1 MQFLNCW
8 RKLNMFH
15 YNFTNDL
22 RISNLDTILKE
33 SANAFL
39 TDTVPPATID
49 KSKNNNFMTLG
60 FYFNLKAKGNCAKLA
75 ASGNIKKVVLNF
87 IKKFQFPNVRTS
99 SDYENSI
106 SDKILLAPMRDI
118 VKLLHILSMIS
129 YNDAFLTKDEIINFI
144 FYNEDLAKRKNYN
157 LLNTANQILQY
168 RKDHKIP
175 ANVDTTESNHIWNQ
189 PERQIREMLKTVNY
203 TGCFLEDE
211 NGIKLKSDGITRD
224 NEADLFEIINCN
236 SYWTGETLEDYQK
249 YMDEIF
255 MNDEDDKNI
264 LQNIS
269 SNSYTPNSS
278 QTIYYGVPG
287 CGKSNKIDEETIN
300 TSDEQKMR
308 VVFHPEYTNADFVG
322 QILPTNVDGNV
333 EYKFRPGPL
342 SKILRRAYLHPDKK
356 YYLIVEEINRGNAA
370 AIFGEY
376 FQLLDRIAAKKEVPA
391 NGYTYTEGW
400 SRYSIENEF
409 INWYIREN
417 LYADVNHKLQNEDDG
432 IAKKSDDESQKAIE
446 IGNLHFS
453 ANTGIRLPP
462 NLSILATMNTSDQNV
477 FILDNAFQR
486 RWDMVLVKNEF
497 GDDSENQKLATIENS
512 DITWET
518 FQKTI
523 NEKISQFS
531 KENNFSSMIDKRLGC
546 WFVKA
551 VPDKN
556 DANGKYIITEDS
568 FKNKILKYLW
578 DDAFKFCHEDV
589 FEDADNFEA
598 LLEKVKMDNPDFGVF
613 KNVDFSAEKSEKSES
628 QHEI

>member
-1 MQFLNCW
+1 
-8 RKLNMFH
+8 MF
-15 YNFTNDL
+15 N
-22 RISNLDTILKE
+22 NLL
-33 SANAFL
+33 
-39 TDTVPPATID
+39 
-49 KSKNNNFMTLG
+49 SKNIKPDISKIESIQETKISGDLKLELTKLFYEEEKG
-60 FYFNLKAKGNCAKLA
+60 FVNVSDCTTIIKTDKNYVFFPNQYYYLA
-75 ASGNIKKVVLNF
+75 VICKDYAEALCEYCDFFDKKIRNSNELNF
-87 IKKFQFPNVRTS
+87 IVLNQDFKNIKYTELFENEDDLKKFTRFLI
-99 SDYENSI
+99 DENYRPGKKFI
-106 SDKILLAPMRDI
+106 NGKEDKSFRG
-118 VKLLHILSMIS
+118 
-129 YNDAFLTKDEIINFI
+129 TKDI
-144 FYNEDLAKRKNYN
+144 FGSCILKMLPLPDASSGYFGNIVYYLSKRKNLFQKLEKFYAE
-157 LLNTANQILQY
+157 LNVISST
-168 RKDHKIP
+168 
-175 ANVDTTESNHIWNQ
+175 VD
-189 PERQIREMLKTVNY
+189 L
-203 TGCFLEDE
+203 
-211 NGIKLKSDGITRD
+211 
-224 NEADLFEIINCN
+224 NCN
-236 SYWTGETLEDYQK
+236 LK
-249 YMDEIF
+249 
-255 MNDEDDKNI
+255 
-264 LQNIS
+264 
-269 SNSYTPNSS
+269 PA

-400 SRYSIENEF
+400 SCYSIENEF

-551 VPDKN
+551 IPDKN
-556 DANGKYIITEDS
+556 DADGKYIITEDS

-613 KNVDFSAEKSEKSES
+613 KNVDFSAEKSEKSEL

>member
-1 MQFLNCW
+1 
-8 RKLNMFH
+8 MF
-15 YNFTNDL
+15 N
-22 RISNLDTILKE
+22 NLL
-33 SANAFL
+33 
-39 TDTVPPATID
+39 
-49 KSKNNNFMTLG
+49 SKNIKPDISKIESIQETKISGDLKLELTKLFNEEEKG
-60 FYFNLKAKGNCAKLA
+60 FVNVSDCTTIIKTDKNYVFFPNQYYYLA
-75 ASGNIKKVVLNF
+75 VICKDYAEALCEYCDFFDKKIRNSNELNF
-87 IKKFQFPNVRTS
+87 IVLNQDFKNIKYTELFENEDDLKKFTRFLI
-99 SDYENSI
+99 DENYRPGKKFI
-106 SDKILLAPMRDI
+106 NGKEDKSFRG
-118 VKLLHILSMIS
+118 
-129 YNDAFLTKDEIINFI
+129 TKDI
-144 FYNEDLAKRKNYN
+144 FGSCILKMLPLPDASSGYFGNIVYYLSKRKNLFQKLEKFYAE
-157 LLNTANQILQY
+157 LNVISSV
-168 RKDHKIP
+168 
-175 ANVDTTESNHIWNQ
+175 VD
-189 PERQIREMLKTVNY
+189 L
-203 TGCFLEDE
+203 
-211 NGIKLKSDGITRD
+211 
-224 NEADLFEIINCN
+224 NCN
-236 SYWTGETLEDYQK
+236 LK
-249 YMDEIF
+249 
-255 MNDEDDKNI
+255 
-264 LQNIS
+264 
-269 SNSYTPNSS
+269 PA

-287 CGKSNKIDEETIN
+287 CGKSNKIDEETRN

-400 SRYSIENEF
+400 SSYSIENEF

-417 LYADVNHKLQNEDDG
+417 LYADVNYKLQNEDDG

-613 KNVDFSAEKSEKSES
+613 KNVDFSAEKSEKSEL

>member
-1 MQFLNCW
+1 M
-8 RKLNMFH
+8 
-15 YNFTNDL
+15 Y
-22 RISNLDTILKE
+22 TIKQAKPVLLEYLGLTEK
-33 SANAFL
+33 SANYL
-39 TDTVPPATID
+39 PNTDEWGIVYE
-49 KSKNNNFMTLG
+49 KNNLKCVIFIMPLG
-60 FYFNLKAKGNCAKLA
+60 ENTSSPKIYFDVRDSGAEKFVAAWNYAEENNLKFFCLGVKDENEKFKNYVVSIEADVNTVLKISGLENGRRSGSGTQLNIP
-75 ASGNIKKVVLNF
+75 SDLVPIGNIVRKKSNKFDIFFSAIEKNYLLKYLEIFDNRLFQF
-87 IKKFQFPNVRTS
+87 IKTDKEDKKIDDTFQFVFSP
-99 SDYENSI
+99 I
-106 SDKILLAPMRDI
+106 
-118 VKLLHILSMIS
+118 
-129 YNDAFLTKDEIINFI
+129 
-144 FYNEDLAKRKNYN
+144 
-157 LLNTANQILQY
+157 
-168 RKDHKIP
+168 
-175 ANVDTTESNHIWNQ
+175 
-189 PERQIREMLKTVNY
+189 
-203 TGCFLEDE
+203 
-211 NGIKLKSDGITRD
+211 
-224 NEADLFEIINCN
+224 
-236 SYWTGETLEDYQK
+236 
-249 YMDEIF
+249 
-255 MNDEDDKNI
+255 
-264 LQNIS
+264 
-269 SNSYTPNSS
+269 

-400 SRYSIENEF
+400 SSYSIENEF

-497 GDDSENQKLATIENS
+497 GDYSENQKLATIENS

-598 LLEKVKMDNPDFGVF
+598 LLEEVKMDNPDFGVF

>member
-1 MQFLNCW
+1 MTHTEKLLNSIKPLRNEYEEYYDELVSVYSAYSKFDSESIDEYVRDVFRNSNRAFFTICSKESFNNLSTEDNWIDSIIYTPLNDHSRPFMKKGDIAFCYRQGQFS
-8 RKLNMFH
+8 
-15 YNFTNDL
+15 D
-22 RISNLDTILKE
+22 LKE
-33 SANAFL
+33 AL
-39 TDTVPPATID
+39 TMRGIYA
-49 KSKNNNFMTLG
+49 LG
-60 FYFNLKAKGNCAKLA
+60 FI
-75 ASGNIKKVVLNF
+75 ASE
-87 IKKFQFPNVRTS
+87 P
-99 SDYENSI
+99 
-106 SDKILLAPMRDI
+106 
-118 VKLLHILSMIS
+118 KLLFPDKTDHNKYGVAILFPFGMKEHLELRNIQLNPITIS
-129 YNDAFLTKDEIINFI
+129 LTPYNGNRNDALQYIPENEYSKSLLEQICRKNPYLRKSVENVIGKNIEDKPLPDEIWNIN
-144 FYNEDLAKRKNYN
+144 
-157 LLNTANQILQY
+157 
-168 RKDHKIP
+168 H
-175 ANVDTTESNHIWNQ
+175 
-189 PERQIREMLKTVNY
+189 
-203 TGCFLEDE
+203 
-211 NGIKLKSDGITRD
+211 
-224 NEADLFEIINCN
+224 
-236 SYWTGETLEDYQK
+236 
-249 YMDEIF
+249 
-255 MNDEDDKNI
+255 
-264 LQNIS
+264 NIS
-269 SNSYTPNSS
+269 ENSYTLNSS

-376 FQLLDRIAAKKEVPA
+376 FQLLDRIAAKKKVPA

-400 SRYSIENEF
+400 SSYSIENEF

-497 GDDSENQKLATIENS
+497 GKAKTEEEQKNVDQQKTAQIGDSQ
-512 DITWET
+512 ITWET

-578 DDAFKFCHEDV
+578 DDAFKFCHEYV

-628 QHEI
+628 QHKI

>member
-1 MQFLNCW
+1 MYTIKQAKPVLLEYLGLTEKSANYLPNTDEW
-8 RKLNMFH
+8 GIVYEKN
-15 YNFTNDL
+15 
-22 RISNLDTILKE
+22 NLKCVIFIMPLGENTSSPKIYFDVRDSGAEKFVAAWNYAEENNLKFFCLGVKDENEKFKNYVVSIEADVNTILKISGLE
-33 SANAFL
+33 NGRRSGSGTQLNIPSDL
-39 TDTVPPATID
+39 VPI
-49 KSKNNNFMTLG
+49 
-60 FYFNLKAKGNCAKLA
+60 
-75 ASGNIKKVVLNF
+75 GNIVRKKSNKFDIFFSAIEKNYLLKYLEIFDNRLFQF
-87 IKKFQFPNVRTS
+87 IKTDKEDKKIDDTFQFVFSP
-99 SDYENSI
+99 I
-106 SDKILLAPMRDI
+106 
-118 VKLLHILSMIS
+118 
-129 YNDAFLTKDEIINFI
+129 
-144 FYNEDLAKRKNYN
+144 
-157 LLNTANQILQY
+157 
-168 RKDHKIP
+168 
-175 ANVDTTESNHIWNQ
+175 
-189 PERQIREMLKTVNY
+189 
-203 TGCFLEDE
+203 
-211 NGIKLKSDGITRD
+211 
-224 NEADLFEIINCN
+224 
-236 SYWTGETLEDYQK
+236 
-249 YMDEIF
+249 
-255 MNDEDDKNI
+255 
-264 LQNIS
+264 
-269 SNSYTPNSS
+269 

-400 SRYSIENEF
+400 SCYSIENEF

-556 DANGKYIITEDS
+556 DADGKYIITEDS

-613 KNVDFSAEKSEKSES
+613 KNVDFSEKEE
-628 QHEI
+628 EN

>member
-1 MQFLNCW
+1 
-8 RKLNMFH
+8 MF
-15 YNFTNDL
+15 N
-22 RISNLDTILKE
+22 NLL
-33 SANAFL
+33 
-39 TDTVPPATID
+39 
-49 KSKNNNFMTLG
+49 SKNIKPDISKIESIQETKISGDLKLELTKLFNEEEKG
-60 FYFNLKAKGNCAKLA
+60 FVNVSDCTTIIKTDKNYVFFPNQYYYLA
-75 ASGNIKKVVLNF
+75 VICKDYAEALCEYCDFFDKKIRNSNELNF
-87 IKKFQFPNVRTS
+87 IVLNQDFKNIKYTELFENEDDLKKFTRFLI
-99 SDYENSI
+99 DENYRPGKKFI
-106 SDKILLAPMRDI
+106 NGKEDKSFRG
-118 VKLLHILSMIS
+118 
-129 YNDAFLTKDEIINFI
+129 TKDI
-144 FYNEDLAKRKNYN
+144 FGSCILKMLPLPDASSGYFGNIVYYLSKRKNLFQKLEKFYAE
-157 LLNTANQILQY
+157 LNVISSV
-168 RKDHKIP
+168 
-175 ANVDTTESNHIWNQ
+175 VD
-189 PERQIREMLKTVNY
+189 L
-203 TGCFLEDE
+203 
-211 NGIKLKSDGITRD
+211 
-224 NEADLFEIINCN
+224 NCN
-236 SYWTGETLEDYQK
+236 LK
-249 YMDEIF
+249 
-255 MNDEDDKNI
+255 
-264 LQNIS
+264 
-269 SNSYTPNSS
+269 PA

-322 QILPTNVDGNV
+322 QILPTNVDGNI

-356 YYLIVEEINRGNAA
+356 YYLVVEEINRGNAA

-400 SRYSIENEF
+400 SSYSIENEF

-417 LYADVNHKLQNEDDG
+417 LYADINHKLQNEDDG

-497 GDDSENQKLATIENS
+497 GKAKTEEEQKNVDQQKTAQIGDSQ
-512 DITWET
+512 ITWET

-523 NEKISQFS
+523 NKKISQFS

-546 WFVKA
+546 WFIKA

-556 DANGKYIITEDS
+556 DADGKYIITEDS

-613 KNVDFSAEKSEKSES
+613 KNVDFSVEKSEKSES

>member
-1 MQFLNCW
+1 
-8 RKLNMFH
+8 MF
-15 YNFTNDL
+15 N
-22 RISNLDTILKE
+22 NLL
-33 SANAFL
+33 
-39 TDTVPPATID
+39 
-49 KSKNNNFMTLG
+49 SKNIKPDISKIESIQETKISGDLKLELTKLFYEEEKG
-60 FYFNLKAKGNCAKLA
+60 FVNVSDCTTIIKTDKNYVFFPNQYYYLA
-75 ASGNIKKVVLNF
+75 VICKDYAEALCEYCDFFDKKIRNSNELNF
-87 IKKFQFPNVRTS
+87 IVLNQDFKNIKYTELFENEDDLKKFTRFLI
-99 SDYENSI
+99 DENYRPGKKFI
-106 SDKILLAPMRDI
+106 NGKEDKSFRG
-118 VKLLHILSMIS
+118 
-129 YNDAFLTKDEIINFI
+129 TKDI
-144 FYNEDLAKRKNYN
+144 FGSCILKMLPLPDASSGYFGNIVYYLSKRKNLFQKLEKFYAE
-157 LLNTANQILQY
+157 LNVISSV
-168 RKDHKIP
+168 
-175 ANVDTTESNHIWNQ
+175 VD
-189 PERQIREMLKTVNY
+189 L
-203 TGCFLEDE
+203 
-211 NGIKLKSDGITRD
+211 
-224 NEADLFEIINCN
+224 NCN
-236 SYWTGETLEDYQK
+236 LK
-249 YMDEIF
+249 PI
-255 MNDEDDKNI
+255 
-264 LQNIS
+264 
-269 SNSYTPNSS
+269 

-287 CGKSNKIDEETIN
+287 CGKSNKIDEETGSV
-300 TSDEQKMR
+300 SDEQKMR

-400 SRYSIENEF
+400 SSYSIENEF

-432 IAKKSDDESQKAIE
+432 IAKKSDVESQKAIE

-556 DANGKYIITEDS
+556 DANGKYIITEDL

-578 DDAFKFCHEDV
+578 EDAFKFCHGDV

>member
-1 MQFLNCW
+1 M
-8 RKLNMFH
+8 
-15 YNFTNDL
+15 Y
-22 RISNLDTILKE
+22 TIKQAKPVLLEYLGLTEK
-33 SANAFL
+33 SANYL
-39 TDTVPPATID
+39 PNTDEWGIVYE
-49 KSKNNNFMTLG
+49 KNNLKCVIFIMPLG
-60 FYFNLKAKGNCAKLA
+60 ENTSSPKIYFDVRDSGAEKFVAAWNYAEENNLKFFCLGVKDENEKFKNYVVSIEADVNTVLKISGLENGRRSGSGTQLNIP
-75 ASGNIKKVVLNF
+75 SDLVPIGNIVRKKSNKFDIFFSAIEKNYLLKYLEIFDNRLFQF
-87 IKKFQFPNVRTS
+87 IKTDKEDKKIDDTFQFVFSP
-99 SDYENSI
+99 I
-106 SDKILLAPMRDI
+106 
-118 VKLLHILSMIS
+118 
-129 YNDAFLTKDEIINFI
+129 
-144 FYNEDLAKRKNYN
+144 
-157 LLNTANQILQY
+157 
-168 RKDHKIP
+168 
-175 ANVDTTESNHIWNQ
+175 
-189 PERQIREMLKTVNY
+189 
-203 TGCFLEDE
+203 
-211 NGIKLKSDGITRD
+211 
-224 NEADLFEIINCN
+224 
-236 SYWTGETLEDYQK
+236 
-249 YMDEIF
+249 
-255 MNDEDDKNI
+255 
-264 LQNIS
+264 
-269 SNSYTPNSS
+269 

-400 SRYSIENEF
+400 SSYSIENEF

-417 LYADVNHKLQNEDDG
+417 LYADINHKLQNEDDG

>member
-1 MQFLNCW
+1 
-8 RKLNMFH
+8 MF
-15 YNFTNDL
+15 N
-22 RISNLDTILKE
+22 NLL
-33 SANAFL
+33 
-39 TDTVPPATID
+39 
-49 KSKNNNFMTLG
+49 SKNIKPDISKIESIQETKISGDLKLELTKLFYEEEKG
-60 FYFNLKAKGNCAKLA
+60 FVNVSDCTTIIKTDKNYVFFPNQYYYLA
-75 ASGNIKKVVLNF
+75 VICKDYAEALCEYCDFFDKKIRNSNELNF
-87 IKKFQFPNVRTS
+87 IVLNQDFKNIKYTELFENEDDLKKFTRFLI
-99 SDYENSI
+99 DENYRPGKKFI
-106 SDKILLAPMRDI
+106 NGKEDKSFRG
-118 VKLLHILSMIS
+118 
-129 YNDAFLTKDEIINFI
+129 TKDI
-144 FYNEDLAKRKNYN
+144 FGSCILKMLPLPDASSGYFGNIVYYLSKRKNLFQKLEKFYAE
-157 LLNTANQILQY
+157 LNVISSV
-168 RKDHKIP
+168 
-175 ANVDTTESNHIWNQ
+175 VD
-189 PERQIREMLKTVNY
+189 L
-203 TGCFLEDE
+203 
-211 NGIKLKSDGITRD
+211 
-224 NEADLFEIINCN
+224 NCN
-236 SYWTGETLEDYQK
+236 LK
-249 YMDEIF
+249 
-255 MNDEDDKNI
+255 
-264 LQNIS
+264 
-269 SNSYTPNSS
+269 PA

-400 SRYSIENEF
+400 SSYSIENEF

-497 GDDSENQKLATIENS
+497 GKAKTEEEQKNVDQQKTAQIGDSQ
-512 DITWET
+512 ITWET

-613 KNVDFSAEKSEKSES
+613 KNVDFSEKEE
-628 QHEI
+628 EN

>member
-1 MQFLNCW
+1 
-8 RKLNMFH
+8 MF
-15 YNFTNDL
+15 N
-22 RISNLDTILKE
+22 NLL
-33 SANAFL
+33 
-39 TDTVPPATID
+39 
-49 KSKNNNFMTLG
+49 SKNIKPDISKIESIQETKISGDLKLELTKLFYEEEKG
-60 FYFNLKAKGNCAKLA
+60 FVNVSDCTTIIKTDKNYVFFPNQYYYLA
-75 ASGNIKKVVLNF
+75 VICKDYAEALCEYCDFFDKKIRNSNELNF
-87 IKKFQFPNVRTS
+87 IVLNQDFKNIKYTELFENEDDLKKFTRFLI
-99 SDYENSI
+99 DENYRPGKKFI
-106 SDKILLAPMRDI
+106 NGKEDKSFRG
-118 VKLLHILSMIS
+118 
-129 YNDAFLTKDEIINFI
+129 TKDI
-144 FYNEDLAKRKNYN
+144 FGSCILKMLPLPDASSGYFGNIVYYLSKRKNLFQKLEKFYAE
-157 LLNTANQILQY
+157 LNVITSA
-168 RKDHKIP
+168 
-175 ANVDTTESNHIWNQ
+175 VD
-189 PERQIREMLKTVNY
+189 L
-203 TGCFLEDE
+203 
-211 NGIKLKSDGITRD
+211 
-224 NEADLFEIINCN
+224 NCN
-236 SYWTGETLEDYQK
+236 LK
-249 YMDEIF
+249 
-255 MNDEDDKNI
+255 
-264 LQNIS
+264 
-269 SNSYTPNSS
+269 PA

-400 SRYSIENEF
+400 SSYSIENEF

-497 GDDSENQKLATIENS
+497 GDDSKNQRDARIAGSK
-512 DITWET
+512 ITWEK
-518 FQKTI
+518 FQEVI
-523 NEKISQFS
+523 NKKISQFS

>member
-1 MQFLNCW
+1 
-8 RKLNMFH
+8 MF
-15 YNFTNDL
+15 N
-22 RISNLDTILKE
+22 NLL
-33 SANAFL
+33 
-39 TDTVPPATID
+39 
-49 KSKNNNFMTLG
+49 SKNIKPDISKIESIQETKISGDLKLELTKLFNEEEKG
-60 FYFNLKAKGNCAKLA
+60 FVNVSDCTTIIKTDKNYVFFPNQYYYLA
-75 ASGNIKKVVLNF
+75 VICKDYAEALCEYCDFFDKKIRNSNELNF
-87 IKKFQFPNVRTS
+87 IVLNQDFKNIKYTELFENEDDLKKFTRFLI
-99 SDYENSI
+99 DENYRPGKKFI
-106 SDKILLAPMRDI
+106 NGKEDKSFRG
-118 VKLLHILSMIS
+118 
-129 YNDAFLTKDEIINFI
+129 TKDI
-144 FYNEDLAKRKNYN
+144 FGSCILKMLPLPDASSGYFGNIVYYLSKRKNLFQKLEKFYAE
-157 LLNTANQILQY
+157 LNVISSV
-168 RKDHKIP
+168 
-175 ANVDTTESNHIWNQ
+175 VD
-189 PERQIREMLKTVNY
+189 L
-203 TGCFLEDE
+203 
-211 NGIKLKSDGITRD
+211 
-224 NEADLFEIINCN
+224 NCN
-236 SYWTGETLEDYQK
+236 LK
-249 YMDEIF
+249 
-255 MNDEDDKNI
+255 
-264 LQNIS
+264 
-269 SNSYTPNSS
+269 PA

-400 SRYSIENEF
+400 SSYSIENEF

-417 LYADVNHKLQNEDDG
+417 LYADINHKLQNEDDG

-613 KNVDFSAEKSEKSES
+613 KNVDFSVEKSEKSES

>member
-1 MQFLNCW
+1 
-8 RKLNMFH
+8 MF
-15 YNFTNDL
+15 N
-22 RISNLDTILKE
+22 NLL
-33 SANAFL
+33 
-39 TDTVPPATID
+39 
-49 KSKNNNFMTLG
+49 SKNIKPDISKIESIQETKISGDLKLELTKLFNEEEKG
-60 FYFNLKAKGNCAKLA
+60 FVNVSDCTTIIKTDKNYVFFPNQYYYLA
-75 ASGNIKKVVLNF
+75 VICKDYAEALCEYCDFFDKKIRNSNELNF
-87 IKKFQFPNVRTS
+87 IVLNQDFKNIKYTELFENEDDLKKFTRFLI
-99 SDYENSI
+99 DENYRPGKKFI
-106 SDKILLAPMRDI
+106 NGKEDKSFRG
-118 VKLLHILSMIS
+118 
-129 YNDAFLTKDEIINFI
+129 TKDI
-144 FYNEDLAKRKNYN
+144 FGSCILKMLPLPDASSGYFGNIVYYLSKRKNLFQKLEKFYAE
-157 LLNTANQILQY
+157 LNVISSV
-168 RKDHKIP
+168 
-175 ANVDTTESNHIWNQ
+175 VD
-189 PERQIREMLKTVNY
+189 L
-203 TGCFLEDE
+203 
-211 NGIKLKSDGITRD
+211 
-224 NEADLFEIINCN
+224 NCN
-236 SYWTGETLEDYQK
+236 LK
-249 YMDEIF
+249 
-255 MNDEDDKNI
+255 
-264 LQNIS
+264 
-269 SNSYTPNSS
+269 PA

-322 QILPTNVDGNV
+322 QILPTNVDGNI

-400 SRYSIENEF
+400 SSYSIENEF

-432 IAKKSDDESQKAIE
+432 IAKKSDYESQKAIE

-453 ANTGIRLPP
+453 VNTGIRLPP

-613 KNVDFSAEKSEKSES
+613 KNVDFSAEKSEKSEL

>member
-1 MQFLNCW
+1 M
-8 RKLNMFH
+8 
-15 YNFTNDL
+15 Y
-22 RISNLDTILKE
+22 TIKQAKPVLLEYLGLTEK
-33 SANAFL
+33 SANYL
-39 TDTVPPATID
+39 PNTDEWGIVYE
-49 KSKNNNFMTLG
+49 KNNLKCVIFIMPLG
-60 FYFNLKAKGNCAKLA
+60 ENTSSPKIYFDVRDSGAEKFVAAWNYAEENNLKFFCLGVKDENEKFKNYVVSIEADVNTVLKISGLENGRRSGSGTQLNIP
-75 ASGNIKKVVLNF
+75 SDLVPIGNIVRKKSNKFDIFFSAIEKNYLLKYLEIFDNRLFQF
-87 IKKFQFPNVRTS
+87 IKTDKEDKKIDDTFQFVFSP
-99 SDYENSI
+99 I
-106 SDKILLAPMRDI
+106 
-118 VKLLHILSMIS
+118 
-129 YNDAFLTKDEIINFI
+129 
-144 FYNEDLAKRKNYN
+144 
-157 LLNTANQILQY
+157 
-168 RKDHKIP
+168 
-175 ANVDTTESNHIWNQ
+175 
-189 PERQIREMLKTVNY
+189 
-203 TGCFLEDE
+203 
-211 NGIKLKSDGITRD
+211 
-224 NEADLFEIINCN
+224 
-236 SYWTGETLEDYQK
+236 
-249 YMDEIF
+249 
-255 MNDEDDKNI
+255 
-264 LQNIS
+264 
-269 SNSYTPNSS
+269 

-400 SRYSIENEF
+400 SCYSIENEF

-523 NEKISQFS
+523 NKKISQFS

-546 WFVKA
+546 WFIKA

-556 DANGKYIITEDS
+556 DADGKYIITEDS

-613 KNVDFSAEKSEKSES
+613 KNVDFSAEKSAKSES

>member
-1 MQFLNCW
+1 
-8 RKLNMFH
+8 MF
-15 YNFTNDL
+15 N
-22 RISNLDTILKE
+22 NLL
-33 SANAFL
+33 
-39 TDTVPPATID
+39 
-49 KSKNNNFMTLG
+49 SKNIKPDISKIESIQETKISGDLKLELTKLFYEEEKG
-60 FYFNLKAKGNCAKLA
+60 FVNVSDCTTIIKTDKNYVFFPNQYYYLA
-75 ASGNIKKVVLNF
+75 IICKDYAEALCEYCDFFDKKIRNSNELNF
-87 IKKFQFPNVRTS
+87 IVLNQDFKNIKYTELFENEDDLKKFTRFLI
-99 SDYENSI
+99 DENYRPGKKFI
-106 SDKILLAPMRDI
+106 NGKEDKSFRG
-118 VKLLHILSMIS
+118 
-129 YNDAFLTKDEIINFI
+129 TKDI
-144 FYNEDLAKRKNYN
+144 FGSCILKMLPLPDASSGYFGNIVYYLSKRKNLFQKLEKFYAE
-157 LLNTANQILQY
+157 LNVISSA
-168 RKDHKIP
+168 
-175 ANVDTTESNHIWNQ
+175 VD
-189 PERQIREMLKTVNY
+189 L
-203 TGCFLEDE
+203 
-211 NGIKLKSDGITRD
+211 
-224 NEADLFEIINCN
+224 NCN
-236 SYWTGETLEDYQK
+236 LK
-249 YMDEIF
+249 
-255 MNDEDDKNI
+255 
-264 LQNIS
+264 
-269 SNSYTPNSS
+269 PA

-376 FQLLDRIAAKKEVPA
+376 FQLLDRIAAKKKVPA

-400 SRYSIENEF
+400 SSYSIENEF

-497 GDDSENQKLATIENS
+497 GKAKTEEEQKNVDQQKTAQIGDSQ
-512 DITWET
+512 ITWET

-628 QHEI
+628 QHKI

>member
-1 MQFLNCW
+1 
-8 RKLNMFH
+8 MF
-15 YNFTNDL
+15 N
-22 RISNLDTILKE
+22 NLL
-33 SANAFL
+33 
-39 TDTVPPATID
+39 
-49 KSKNNNFMTLG
+49 SKNIKPDISKIESIQETKISGDLKLELTKLFNEEEKG
-60 FYFNLKAKGNCAKLA
+60 FVNVSDCTTIIKTDKNYVFFPNQYYYLA
-75 ASGNIKKVVLNF
+75 VICKDYAEALCEYCDFFDKKIRNSNELNF
-87 IKKFQFPNVRTS
+87 IVLNQDFKNIKYTELFENEDDLKKFTRFLI
-99 SDYENSI
+99 DENYRPGKKFI
-106 SDKILLAPMRDI
+106 NGKEDKSFRG
-118 VKLLHILSMIS
+118 
-129 YNDAFLTKDEIINFI
+129 TKDI
-144 FYNEDLAKRKNYN
+144 FGSCILKMLPLPDASSGYFGNIVYYLSKRKNLFQKLEKFYAE
-157 LLNTANQILQY
+157 LNVISSV
-168 RKDHKIP
+168 
-175 ANVDTTESNHIWNQ
+175 VD
-189 PERQIREMLKTVNY
+189 L
-203 TGCFLEDE
+203 
-211 NGIKLKSDGITRD
+211 
-224 NEADLFEIINCN
+224 NCN
-236 SYWTGETLEDYQK
+236 LK
-249 YMDEIF
+249 
-255 MNDEDDKNI
+255 
-264 LQNIS
+264 
-269 SNSYTPNSS
+269 PA

-400 SRYSIENEF
+400 SSYSIENEF

-497 GDDSENQKLATIENS
+497 GDYSENQKLATIENS

-523 NEKISQFS
+523 NKKISQFS

-598 LLEKVKMDNPDFGVF
+598 LLEEVKMDNPDFGVF

>member
-1 MQFLNCW
+1 
-8 RKLNMFH
+8 MF
-15 YNFTNDL
+15 N
-22 RISNLDTILKE
+22 NLL
-33 SANAFL
+33 
-39 TDTVPPATID
+39 
-49 KSKNNNFMTLG
+49 SKNIKPDISKIESIQEIKISGDLKLELTKLFNEEEKG
-60 FYFNLKAKGNCAKLA
+60 FVNVSDCTTIIKTDKNYVFFPNQYYYLA
-75 ASGNIKKVVLNF
+75 VICKDYAEALCEYCDFFDKKIRNSNELNF
-87 IKKFQFPNVRTS
+87 IVLNQDFKNIKYTELFENEDDLKKFTRFLI
-99 SDYENSI
+99 DENYRPGKKFI
-106 SDKILLAPMRDI
+106 NGKKDKSFRG
-118 VKLLHILSMIS
+118 
-129 YNDAFLTKDEIINFI
+129 TKDI
-144 FYNEDLAKRKNYN
+144 FGSCILKMLPLPDASSGYFGNIVYYLSKRKNLFQKLEKFYAE
-157 LLNTANQILQY
+157 LNVISSV
-168 RKDHKIP
+168 
-175 ANVDTTESNHIWNQ
+175 VD
-189 PERQIREMLKTVNY
+189 L
-203 TGCFLEDE
+203 
-211 NGIKLKSDGITRD
+211 
-224 NEADLFEIINCN
+224 NCN
-236 SYWTGETLEDYQK
+236 LK
-249 YMDEIF
+249 
-255 MNDEDDKNI
+255 
-264 LQNIS
+264 
-269 SNSYTPNSS
+269 PA

-400 SRYSIENEF
+400 SSYSIENEF

-417 LYADVNHKLQNEDDG
+417 LYADVNYKLQNEDDG

-613 KNVDFSAEKSEKSES
+613 KNVDFSAEKSEKSEL

>member
-1 MQFLNCW
+1 
-8 RKLNMFH
+8 MF
-15 YNFTNDL
+15 N
-22 RISNLDTILKE
+22 NLL
-33 SANAFL
+33 
-39 TDTVPPATID
+39 
-49 KSKNNNFMTLG
+49 SKNIKPDISKIESIQETKISGDLKLELTKLFNEEEKG
-60 FYFNLKAKGNCAKLA
+60 FVNVSDCTTIIKTDKNYVFFPNQYYYLA
-75 ASGNIKKVVLNF
+75 VICKDYAEALCEYCDFFDKKIRNSNELNF
-87 IKKFQFPNVRTS
+87 IVLNQDFKNIKYTELFENEDDLKKFTRFLI
-99 SDYENSI
+99 DENYRPGKKFI
-106 SDKILLAPMRDI
+106 NGKEDKSFRG
-118 VKLLHILSMIS
+118 
-129 YNDAFLTKDEIINFI
+129 TKDI
-144 FYNEDLAKRKNYN
+144 FGSCILKMLPLPDASSGYFGNIVYYLSKRKNLFQKLEKFYAE
-157 LLNTANQILQY
+157 LNVISSV
-168 RKDHKIP
+168 
-175 ANVDTTESNHIWNQ
+175 VD
-189 PERQIREMLKTVNY
+189 L
-203 TGCFLEDE
+203 
-211 NGIKLKSDGITRD
+211 
-224 NEADLFEIINCN
+224 NCN
-236 SYWTGETLEDYQK
+236 LK
-249 YMDEIF
+249 
-255 MNDEDDKNI
+255 
-264 LQNIS
+264 
-269 SNSYTPNSS
+269 PA

-400 SRYSIENEF
+400 SCYSIENEF

-497 GDDSENQKLATIENS
+497 GKAKTEEEQKNVDQQKTAQIGDSQ
-512 DITWET
+512 ITWET

>member
-1 MQFLNCW
+1 
-8 RKLNMFH
+8 MF
-15 YNFTNDL
+15 N
-22 RISNLDTILKE
+22 NLL
-33 SANAFL
+33 
-39 TDTVPPATID
+39 
-49 KSKNNNFMTLG
+49 SKNIKPDISKIESIQETKISGDLKLELTKLFNEEEKG
-60 FYFNLKAKGNCAKLA
+60 FVNVSDCTTIIKTDKNYVFFPNQYYYLA
-75 ASGNIKKVVLNF
+75 VICKDYAEALCEYCDFFDKKIRNSNELNF
-87 IKKFQFPNVRTS
+87 IVLNQDFKNIKYTELFENEDDLKKFTRFLI
-99 SDYENSI
+99 DENYRPGKKFI
-106 SDKILLAPMRDI
+106 NGKEDKSFRG
-118 VKLLHILSMIS
+118 
-129 YNDAFLTKDEIINFI
+129 TKDI
-144 FYNEDLAKRKNYN
+144 FGSCILKMLPLPDASSGYFGNIVYYLSKRKNLFQKLEKFYAE
-157 LLNTANQILQY
+157 LNVISSV
-168 RKDHKIP
+168 
-175 ANVDTTESNHIWNQ
+175 VD
-189 PERQIREMLKTVNY
+189 L
-203 TGCFLEDE
+203 
-211 NGIKLKSDGITRD
+211 
-224 NEADLFEIINCN
+224 NCN
-236 SYWTGETLEDYQK
+236 LK
-249 YMDEIF
+249 
-255 MNDEDDKNI
+255 
-264 LQNIS
+264 
-269 SNSYTPNSS
+269 PA

-497 GDDSENQKLATIENS
+497 GKAKTEEEQKNVDQQKTAKIGDSQ
-512 DITWET
+512 ITWET

-551 VPDKN
+551 VPDKT

-598 LLEKVKMDNPDFGVF
+598 LLEKVKMDKPDFGVF
-613 KNVDFSAEKSEKSES
+613 KNVDFSEKEE
-628 QHEI
+628 EN

>member
-1 MQFLNCW
+1 
-8 RKLNMFH
+8 MF
-15 YNFTNDL
+15 N
-22 RISNLDTILKE
+22 NLL
-33 SANAFL
+33 
-39 TDTVPPATID
+39 
-49 KSKNNNFMTLG
+49 SKNIKPDISKIESIQETKISGDLKLELTKLFYEEEKG
-60 FYFNLKAKGNCAKLA
+60 FVNVSDCTTIIKTDKNYVFFPNQYYYLA
-75 ASGNIKKVVLNF
+75 VICKDYAEALCEYCDFFDKKIRNSNELNF
-87 IKKFQFPNVRTS
+87 IVLNQDFKNIKYTELFENEDDLKKFTRFLI
-99 SDYENSI
+99 DENYRPGKKFI
-106 SDKILLAPMRDI
+106 NGKEDKSFRG
-118 VKLLHILSMIS
+118 
-129 YNDAFLTKDEIINFI
+129 TKDI
-144 FYNEDLAKRKNYN
+144 FGSCILKMLPLPDASSGYFGNIVYYLSKRKNLFQKLEKFYAE
-157 LLNTANQILQY
+157 LNVISSA
-168 RKDHKIP
+168 
-175 ANVDTTESNHIWNQ
+175 VD
-189 PERQIREMLKTVNY
+189 L
-203 TGCFLEDE
+203 
-211 NGIKLKSDGITRD
+211 
-224 NEADLFEIINCN
+224 NCN
-236 SYWTGETLEDYQK
+236 LK
-249 YMDEIF
+249 
-255 MNDEDDKNI
+255 
-264 LQNIS
+264 
-269 SNSYTPNSS
+269 PA

-287 CGKSNKIDEETIN
+287 CGKSNKIDEETGSV
-300 TSDEQKMR
+300 SDEQKMR

-400 SRYSIENEF
+400 SSYSIENEF

-417 LYADVNHKLQNEDDG
+417 LYADINYKLQNEDDG

-497 GDDSENQKLATIENS
+497 GKAKTEEEQKNVDQQKTAQIGDSQ
-512 DITWET
+512 ITWET

-589 FEDADNFEA
+589 FEDADNFES
-598 LLEKVKMDNPDFGVF
+598 LLEKVKMDKPDFGVF
-613 KNVDFSAEKSEKSES
+613 KNVDFSAEKSEKSEL

>member
-1 MQFLNCW
+1 MTHTEKLLNSIKPLRNEYEEYYYELVSVYSAYSKFDSESIDEYVRDVFRNSNRAFFTICSKESFNNLSTEDNWIDSIIYTPLNDHSRPFMKKGDIAFCYRQGQFS
-8 RKLNMFH
+8 
-15 YNFTNDL
+15 D
-22 RISNLDTILKE
+22 LKE
-33 SANAFL
+33 ALSMRGIYA
-39 TDTVPPATID
+39 
-49 KSKNNNFMTLG
+49 LG
-60 FYFNLKAKGNCAKLA
+60 FI
-75 ASGNIKKVVLNF
+75 ASE
-87 IKKFQFPNVRTS
+87 P
-99 SDYENSI
+99 
-106 SDKILLAPMRDI
+106 
-118 VKLLHILSMIS
+118 KLLFPDKTDHNKYGVAILFPFGMKEHLELRNIQLNPITIS
-129 YNDAFLTKDEIINFI
+129 LTPYNGNRNDALQYIPENEYSKSLLEQICRKNPYLRKSVENVIGKNIEDKPLPDEIWNIN
-144 FYNEDLAKRKNYN
+144 
-157 LLNTANQILQY
+157 
-168 RKDHKIP
+168 H
-175 ANVDTTESNHIWNQ
+175 
-189 PERQIREMLKTVNY
+189 
-203 TGCFLEDE
+203 
-211 NGIKLKSDGITRD
+211 
-224 NEADLFEIINCN
+224 
-236 SYWTGETLEDYQK
+236 
-249 YMDEIF
+249 
-255 MNDEDDKNI
+255 
-264 LQNIS
+264 NIS
-269 SNSYTPNSS
+269 ENSYTPNSS

-400 SRYSIENEF
+400 SSYSIENEF

-497 GDDSENQKLATIENS
+497 GDYSENQKLATIENS
-512 DITWET
+512 DITWEK
-518 FQKTI
+518 FQEVI
-523 NEKISQFS
+523 NKKISQFS

-613 KNVDFSAEKSEKSES
+613 KNVDFSEKEE
-628 QHEI
+628 EN

>member
-1 MQFLNCW
+1 
-8 RKLNMFH
+8 MF
-15 YNFTNDL
+15 N
-22 RISNLDTILKE
+22 NLL
-33 SANAFL
+33 
-39 TDTVPPATID
+39 
-49 KSKNNNFMTLG
+49 SKNIKPDISKIESIQETKISGDLKLELTKLFNEEEKG
-60 FYFNLKAKGNCAKLA
+60 FVNVSDCTTIIKTDKNYVFFPNQYYYLA
-75 ASGNIKKVVLNF
+75 VICKDYAEALCEYCDFFDKKIRNSNELNF
-87 IKKFQFPNVRTS
+87 IVLNQDFKNIKYTELFENEDDLKKFTRFLI
-99 SDYENSI
+99 DENYRPGKKFI
-106 SDKILLAPMRDI
+106 NGKEDKSFRG
-118 VKLLHILSMIS
+118 
-129 YNDAFLTKDEIINFI
+129 TKDI
-144 FYNEDLAKRKNYN
+144 FGSCILKMLPLPDASSGYFGNIVYYLSKRKNLFQKLEKFYAE
-157 LLNTANQILQY
+157 LNVISSV
-168 RKDHKIP
+168 
-175 ANVDTTESNHIWNQ
+175 VD
-189 PERQIREMLKTVNY
+189 L
-203 TGCFLEDE
+203 
-211 NGIKLKSDGITRD
+211 
-224 NEADLFEIINCN
+224 NCN
-236 SYWTGETLEDYQK
+236 LK
-249 YMDEIF
+249 
-255 MNDEDDKNI
+255 
-264 LQNIS
+264 
-269 SNSYTPNSS
+269 PA

-322 QILPTNVDGNV
+322 QILPTNVDGNI

-376 FQLLDRIAAKKEVPA
+376 FQLLDRIAANKKVSV

-400 SRYSIENEF
+400 SSYSIENEF

-432 IAKKSDDESQKAIE
+432 IAKKSGDESQKAIE

-497 GDDSENQKLATIENS
+497 GDDSKNQRDARIAGSK
-512 DITWET
+512 ITWEK
-518 FQKTI
+518 FQEVI
-523 NEKISQFS
+523 NKKISQFS

-578 DDAFKFCHEDV
+578 DDAFKFCHGDV

-598 LLEKVKMDNPDFGVF
+598 LLKEVKMDKPDFGVF

>member
-1 MQFLNCW
+1 
-8 RKLNMFH
+8 MF
-15 YNFTNDL
+15 N
-22 RISNLDTILKE
+22 NLL
-33 SANAFL
+33 
-39 TDTVPPATID
+39 
-49 KSKNNNFMTLG
+49 SKNIKPDISKIESIQETKISGDLKLELTKLFYEEEKG
-60 FYFNLKAKGNCAKLA
+60 FVNVSDCTTIIKTDKNYVFFPNQYYYLA
-75 ASGNIKKVVLNF
+75 VICKDYAEALCEYCDFFDKKIRNSNELNF
-87 IKKFQFPNVRTS
+87 IVLNQDFKNIKYTELFENEDDLKKFTRFLI
-99 SDYENSI
+99 DENYRPGKKFI
-106 SDKILLAPMRDI
+106 NGKEDKSFRG
-118 VKLLHILSMIS
+118 
-129 YNDAFLTKDEIINFI
+129 TKDI
-144 FYNEDLAKRKNYN
+144 FGSCILKMLPLPDASSGYFGNIVYYLSKRKNLFQKLEKFYAE
-157 LLNTANQILQY
+157 LNVISSV
-168 RKDHKIP
+168 
-175 ANVDTTESNHIWNQ
+175 VD
-189 PERQIREMLKTVNY
+189 L
-203 TGCFLEDE
+203 
-211 NGIKLKSDGITRD
+211 
-224 NEADLFEIINCN
+224 NCN
-236 SYWTGETLEDYQK
+236 LK
-249 YMDEIF
+249 
-255 MNDEDDKNI
+255 
-264 LQNIS
+264 
-269 SNSYTPNSS
+269 PA

-400 SRYSIENEF
+400 SCYSIENEF

-556 DANGKYIITEDS
+556 DADGKYIITEDS

-613 KNVDFSAEKSEKSES
+613 KNVDFSAEKSEKSEL

>member
-1 MQFLNCW
+1 
-8 RKLNMFH
+8 MF
-15 YNFTNDL
+15 N
-22 RISNLDTILKE
+22 NLL
-33 SANAFL
+33 
-39 TDTVPPATID
+39 
-49 KSKNNNFMTLG
+49 SKNIKPDISKIESIQETKISGDLKLELTKLFNEEEKG
-60 FYFNLKAKGNCAKLA
+60 FVNVSDCTTIIKTDKNYVFFPNQYYYLA
-75 ASGNIKKVVLNF
+75 VICKDYAEALCEYCDFFDKKIRNSNELNF
-87 IKKFQFPNVRTS
+87 IVLNQDFKNIKYTELFENEDDLKKFTRFLI
-99 SDYENSI
+99 DENYRPGKKFI
-106 SDKILLAPMRDI
+106 NGKEDKSFRG
-118 VKLLHILSMIS
+118 
-129 YNDAFLTKDEIINFI
+129 TKDI
-144 FYNEDLAKRKNYN
+144 FGSCILKMLPLPDASSGYFGNIVYYLSKRKNLFQKLEKFYAE
-157 LLNTANQILQY
+157 LNVISSV
-168 RKDHKIP
+168 
-175 ANVDTTESNHIWNQ
+175 VD
-189 PERQIREMLKTVNY
+189 L
-203 TGCFLEDE
+203 
-211 NGIKLKSDGITRD
+211 
-224 NEADLFEIINCN
+224 NCN
-236 SYWTGETLEDYQK
+236 LK
-249 YMDEIF
+249 
-255 MNDEDDKNI
+255 
-264 LQNIS
+264 
-269 SNSYTPNSS
+269 PA

-400 SRYSIENEF
+400 SSYSIENEF

-497 GDDSENQKLATIENS
+497 GKAKTEEEQKNVDQQKTAQIGDSQ
-512 DITWET
+512 ITWET

-523 NEKISQFS
+523 NEKISHFS

-613 KNVDFSAEKSEKSES
+613 KNVDFSAEKSEKSEL

>member
-1 MQFLNCW
+1 
-8 RKLNMFH
+8 MF
-15 YNFTNDL
+15 N
-22 RISNLDTILKE
+22 NLL
-33 SANAFL
+33 
-39 TDTVPPATID
+39 
-49 KSKNNNFMTLG
+49 SKNIKPDISKIESIQETKISGDLKLELTKLFYEEEKG
-60 FYFNLKAKGNCAKLA
+60 FVNVSDCTTIIKTDKNYVFFPNQYYYLA
-75 ASGNIKKVVLNF
+75 VICKDYAEALCEYCDFFDKKIRNSNELNF
-87 IKKFQFPNVRTS
+87 IVLNQDFKNIKYTELFENEDDLKKFTRFLI
-99 SDYENSI
+99 DENYRPGKKFI
-106 SDKILLAPMRDI
+106 NGKEDKSFRG
-118 VKLLHILSMIS
+118 
-129 YNDAFLTKDEIINFI
+129 TKDI
-144 FYNEDLAKRKNYN
+144 FGSCILKMLPLPDASSGYFGNIVYYLSKRKNLFQKLEKFYAE
-157 LLNTANQILQY
+157 LNVISSV
-168 RKDHKIP
+168 
-175 ANVDTTESNHIWNQ
+175 VD
-189 PERQIREMLKTVNY
+189 L
-203 TGCFLEDE
+203 
-211 NGIKLKSDGITRD
+211 
-224 NEADLFEIINCN
+224 NCN
-236 SYWTGETLEDYQK
+236 LK
-249 YMDEIF
+249 
-255 MNDEDDKNI
+255 
-264 LQNIS
+264 
-269 SNSYTPNSS
+269 PA

-400 SRYSIENEF
+400 SSYSIENEF

-497 GDDSENQKLATIENS
+497 GKAKTEEEQKNVDQQKTAQIGDSQ
-512 DITWET
+512 ITWET

-613 KNVDFSAEKSEKSES
+613 KNVDFSAKKSEKSES

>member
-1 MQFLNCW
+1 MTHTEKLLNSIKPLRNEYEEYYDELVSVYSAYSKFDSESIDEYVRDVFRNSNRAFFTICSKESFNNLSTEDNWIDSIIYTPLNDHSRPFMKKGDIAFCYRQGQFS
-8 RKLNMFH
+8 
-15 YNFTNDL
+15 D
-22 RISNLDTILKE
+22 LKE
-33 SANAFL
+33 ALSMRGIYA
-39 TDTVPPATID
+39 
-49 KSKNNNFMTLG
+49 LG
-60 FYFNLKAKGNCAKLA
+60 FI
-75 ASGNIKKVVLNF
+75 ASE
-87 IKKFQFPNVRTS
+87 P
-99 SDYENSI
+99 
-106 SDKILLAPMRDI
+106 
-118 VKLLHILSMIS
+118 KLLFPDKTDHNKYGVAILFPFGMKEHLELRNIQLNPITIS
-129 YNDAFLTKDEIINFI
+129 LTPYNGNRNDALQYIPENEYSKSLLEQICRKNPYLRKSVENVIGKNIEDKPLPDEIWNIN
-144 FYNEDLAKRKNYN
+144 
-157 LLNTANQILQY
+157 
-168 RKDHKIP
+168 H
-175 ANVDTTESNHIWNQ
+175 
-189 PERQIREMLKTVNY
+189 
-203 TGCFLEDE
+203 
-211 NGIKLKSDGITRD
+211 
-224 NEADLFEIINCN
+224 
-236 SYWTGETLEDYQK
+236 
-249 YMDEIF
+249 
-255 MNDEDDKNI
+255 
-264 LQNIS
+264 NIS
-269 SNSYTPNSS
+269 ENSYTPNSS

-400 SRYSIENEF
+400 SCYSIENEF

-523 NEKISQFS
+523 NKKISQFS

-546 WFVKA
+546 WFIKA

-556 DANGKYIITEDS
+556 DADGKYIITEDS

-613 KNVDFSAEKSEKSES
+613 KNVDFSVEKSEKSES

>member
-1 MQFLNCW
+1 M
-8 RKLNMFH
+8 
-15 YNFTNDL
+15 Y
-22 RISNLDTILKE
+22 TIKQARPVLLEYLGLTEK
-33 SANAFL
+33 SANYL
-39 TDTVPPATID
+39 PNTDEWGIVYE
-49 KSKNNNFMTLG
+49 KNNLKCVIFIMPLG
-60 FYFNLKAKGNCAKLA
+60 ENTSSPKIYFDVRDSGAEKFVAAWNYAEENNLKFFCLGVKDENEKFKNYVVSIEADVNTVLKISGLENGRRSGSGTQLNIP
-75 ASGNIKKVVLNF
+75 SDLVPIGNIVRKKSNKFDIFFSAIEKNYLLKYIEIFDNRLFQF
-87 IKKFQFPNVRTS
+87 IKTDKEDKKIDDTFQFVFSP
-99 SDYENSI
+99 I
-106 SDKILLAPMRDI
+106 
-118 VKLLHILSMIS
+118 
-129 YNDAFLTKDEIINFI
+129 
-144 FYNEDLAKRKNYN
+144 
-157 LLNTANQILQY
+157 
-168 RKDHKIP
+168 
-175 ANVDTTESNHIWNQ
+175 
-189 PERQIREMLKTVNY
+189 
-203 TGCFLEDE
+203 
-211 NGIKLKSDGITRD
+211 
-224 NEADLFEIINCN
+224 
-236 SYWTGETLEDYQK
+236 
-249 YMDEIF
+249 
-255 MNDEDDKNI
+255 
-264 LQNIS
+264 
-269 SNSYTPNSS
+269 

-287 CGKSNKIDEETIN
+287 CGKSNKIDEETRN

-400 SRYSIENEF
+400 SSYSIENEF

-497 GDDSENQKLATIENS
+497 GDDSKNQRDARIAGSK
-512 DITWET
+512 ITWEK
-518 FQKTI
+518 FQEVI
-523 NEKISQFS
+523 NKKISQFS

-628 QHEI
+628 QHKI

>member
-1 MQFLNCW
+1 
-8 RKLNMFH
+8 MF
-15 YNFTNDL
+15 N
-22 RISNLDTILKE
+22 NLL
-33 SANAFL
+33 
-39 TDTVPPATID
+39 
-49 KSKNNNFMTLG
+49 SKNIKPDISKIESIQETKISGDLKLELTKLFYEEEKG
-60 FYFNLKAKGNCAKLA
+60 FVNVSDCTTIIKTDKNYVFFPNQYYYLA
-75 ASGNIKKVVLNF
+75 VICKDYAESLCEYCDFFDKKIRNSNELNF
-87 IKKFQFPNVRTS
+87 IVLNQDFKNIKYTELFENEDDLKKFTRFLI
-99 SDYENSI
+99 DENYRPGKKFI
-106 SDKILLAPMRDI
+106 NGKEDKSFRG
-118 VKLLHILSMIS
+118 
-129 YNDAFLTKDEIINFI
+129 TKDI
-144 FYNEDLAKRKNYN
+144 FGSCILKMLPLPDASSGYFGNIVYYLSKRKNLFQKLEKFYAE
-157 LLNTANQILQY
+157 LNVISSV
-168 RKDHKIP
+168 
-175 ANVDTTESNHIWNQ
+175 VD
-189 PERQIREMLKTVNY
+189 L
-203 TGCFLEDE
+203 
-211 NGIKLKSDGITRD
+211 
-224 NEADLFEIINCN
+224 NCN
-236 SYWTGETLEDYQK
+236 LK
-249 YMDEIF
+249 PI
-255 MNDEDDKNI
+255 
-264 LQNIS
+264 
-269 SNSYTPNSS
+269 

-287 CGKSNKIDEETIN
+287 CGKSNKIDEETGSV
-300 TSDEQKMR
+300 SDEQKMR

-322 QILPTNVDGNV
+322 QILPTNVDGNI

-400 SRYSIENEF
+400 SSYFIENEF

-556 DANGKYIITEDS
+556 DADGKYIITEDS

-598 LLEKVKMDNPDFGVF
+598 LLEKVKMDKPDFGVF
-613 KNVDFSAEKSEKSES
+613 KNVDFSAEKSESPES

>member
-1 MQFLNCW
+1 M
-8 RKLNMFH
+8 
-15 YNFTNDL
+15 Y
-22 RISNLDTILKE
+22 TIKQARPVLLEYLGLTEK
-33 SANAFL
+33 SANYL
-39 TDTVPPATID
+39 PNTDEWGIVYE
-49 KSKNNNFMTLG
+49 KNNLKCVIFIMPLG
-60 FYFNLKAKGNCAKLA
+60 ENTSSPKIYFDVRDSGAEKFVAAWNYAEENNLKFFCLGVKDENEKFKNYVVSIEADVNTVLKISGLENGRRSGSGTQLNIP
-75 ASGNIKKVVLNF
+75 SDLVPIGNIVRKKSNKFDIFFSAIEKNYLLKYLEIFDNRLFQF
-87 IKKFQFPNVRTS
+87 IKTDKEDKKIDDTFQFVFSPT
-99 SDYENSI
+99 
-106 SDKILLAPMRDI
+106 
-118 VKLLHILSMIS
+118 
-129 YNDAFLTKDEIINFI
+129 
-144 FYNEDLAKRKNYN
+144 
-157 LLNTANQILQY
+157 
-168 RKDHKIP
+168 
-175 ANVDTTESNHIWNQ
+175 
-189 PERQIREMLKTVNY
+189 
-203 TGCFLEDE
+203 
-211 NGIKLKSDGITRD
+211 
-224 NEADLFEIINCN
+224 
-236 SYWTGETLEDYQK
+236 
-249 YMDEIF
+249 
-255 MNDEDDKNI
+255 
-264 LQNIS
+264 
-269 SNSYTPNSS
+269 

-400 SRYSIENEF
+400 SSYSIENEF

-462 NLSILATMNTSDQNV
+462 NLSILATMNSSDQNV

-613 KNVDFSAEKSEKSES
+613 KNVDFSEKEE
-628 QHEI
+628 EN